1 MVSMRIQPC
10 RAEGC
15 QGQERCRHEHRT
27 PRPNDTAHPL
37 TAAPERHVRLLA
49 PAASSLT
56 TRERR
61 SAGGC
66 SDRLNFDQPRRLG
79 GRCALDEV
87 GNRCLCIP
95 GRRIPG
101 SRHRFTRQPGCHTGT
116 MLITDRVSGT
126 RRTVPA
132 HRVSA
137 RLSALGRGG
146 RRPVRL
152 VQSPKRPLLRCRI
165 IAAP

>member
-1 MVSMRIQPC
+1 MPLAVSSGCDAGQGSIAVVQSPGGVKE
-10 RAEGC
+10 RA
-15 QGQERCRHEHRT
+15 RT

-87 GNRCLCIP
+87 GNRCRAYLGGGSQAAGTGSPANQAVIP
-95 GRRIPG
+95 GLC
-101 SRHRFTRQPGCHTGT
+101 S
-116 MLITDRVSGT
+116 
-126 RRTVPA
+126 
-132 HRVSA
+132 
-137 RLSALGRGG
+137 
-146 RRPVRL
+146 
-152 VQSPKRPLLRCRI
+152 SPI
-165 IAAP
+165 V